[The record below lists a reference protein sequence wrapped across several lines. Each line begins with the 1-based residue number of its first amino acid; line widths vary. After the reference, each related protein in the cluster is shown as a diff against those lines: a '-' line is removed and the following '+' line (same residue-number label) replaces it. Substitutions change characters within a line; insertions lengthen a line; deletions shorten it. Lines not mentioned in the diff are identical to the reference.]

1 MSSRRCSPLN
11 DAAGTRSRGLTD
23 AQVCY
28 RRREEDSKKKK
39 AHDRSSTKCFNRRRK
54 WKERW
59 IVNSKKKAH
68 EGFSTAAAWCVLV
81 SRVKKALGPNKG
93 CQFSAGQKA
102 VCLQFPGKSLVSRA
116 EPQGQ

>member
-1 MSSRRCSPLN
+1 M
-11 DAAGTRSRGLTD
+11 
-23 AQVCY
+23 CY

-39 AHDRSSTKCFNRRRK
+39 AHDGSSTKCFNRRRK

-68 EGFSTAAAWCVLV
+68 EGFSTAEIPARRGLV

-93 CQFSAGQKA
+93 CQFSAGQKV
-102 VCLQFPGKSLVSRA
+102 VCLQVPRKSLVSRV
-116 EPQGQ
+116 EPKGQ